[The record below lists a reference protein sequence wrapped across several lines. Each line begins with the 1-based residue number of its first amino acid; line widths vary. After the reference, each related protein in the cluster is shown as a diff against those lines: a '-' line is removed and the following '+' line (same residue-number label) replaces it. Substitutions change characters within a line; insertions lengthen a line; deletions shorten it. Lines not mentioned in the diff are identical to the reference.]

1 MSELFNNFST
11 LIIFLHVISA
21 IVWIGGMI
29 VIRFAVHYSMQNIE
43 EPKIRLG
50 RTLENLKRFFSMVI
64 PSIITLLIT
73 AIILILALDFKD
85 TELYK
90 FVIAKE
96 IIWFIMT
103 LIFIVIYIKR
113 DKAQKAFNGGD
124 FLSAKKS
131 TKSIGKISYSHKYI
145 FGNCCCYFRNYFKRI
160 LILLKTILIC

>member
-50 RTLENLKRFFSMVI
+50 RTLENLKRFFYMVI

-73 AIILILALDFKD
+73 AIILILALDFKY

-90 FVIAKE
+90 FVIIKE

-103 LIFIVIYIKR
+103 LIFYSYLYKKR
-113 DKAQKAFNGGD
+113 Q
-124 FLSAKKS
+124 SSKS
-131 TKSIGKISYSHKYI
+131 
-145 FGNCCCYFRNYFKRI
+145 F
-160 LILLKTILIC
+160 

>member
-103 LIFIVIYIKR
+103 LIFIIIYIKR
-113 DKAQKAFNGGD
+113 DKAQKAFDSGD
-124 FLSAKKS
+124 FLSAKNQLNPLAKYL
-131 TKSIGKISYSHKYI
+131 IPKYI

>member
-43 EPKIRLG
+43 EPKIRLR
-50 RTLENLKRFFSMVI
+50 RTLENLKRFFYMVI

-103 LIFIVIYIKR
+103 LIFIIIYIKR
-113 DKAQKAFNGGD
+113 EKAQKAFNGGD
-124 FLSAKKS
+124 FLSTKNQLNPLAKYL
-131 TKSIGKISYSHKYI
+131 IPINI
-145 FGNCCCYFRNYFKRI
+145 FLGIVAVI
-160 LILLKTILIC
+160 LGITLRGF

>member
-1 MSELFNNFST
+1 LSELFNNFST

-43 EPKIRLG
+43 DPKIRLG
-50 RTLENLKRFFSMVI
+50 RTVENLKRFFSMVI

-96 IIWFIMT
+96 IIWLIMT
-103 LIFIVIYIKR
+103 LIFIVIYVKR
-113 DKAQKAFNGGD
+113 EKVQKAFDGGD
-124 FLSAKKS
+124 FLSAKNQLNPLA
-131 TKSIGKISYSHKYI
+131 KYLIPRNI
-145 FGNCCCYFRNYFKRI
+145 FLGIVAVI
-160 LILLKTILIC
+160 LGITLRGF

>member
-43 EPKIRLG
+43 EPKIKLG

-103 LIFIVIYIKR
+103 VIFIIIYIKR
-113 DKAQKAFNGGD
+113 DKAQKAFDSGD
-124 FLSAKKS
+124 FLSA
-131 TKSIGKISYSHKYI
+131 INQLNPLAKYLIPINI
-145 FGNCCCYFRNYFKRI
+145 FLGIVAVI
-160 LILLKTILIC
+160 LGITLRGF

>member
-43 EPKIRLG
+43 ETKIRLG

-103 LIFIVIYIKR
+103 VIF
-113 DKAQKAFNGGD
+113 
-124 FLSAKKS
+124 
-131 TKSIGKISYSHKYI
+131 
-145 FGNCCCYFRNYFKRI
+145 RI
-160 LILLKTILIC
+160 